1 MYIEA
6 YVIIEDEV
14 LIDARTIIGAGRSI
28 DYCSQLSAD
37 YFLYNQKTLY
47 YYSIVSDRNILLNG
61 VIIGSDRFALV
72 QDFRSR
78 YNNRQDPIKLTF
90 LKQDQ

>member
-6 YVIIEDEV
+6 YVIIKDEV
-14 LIDARTIIGAGRSI
+14 LIDARTIIGVGTSI
-28 DYCSQLSAD
+28 DYCNQLSAD

-47 YYSIVSDRNILLNG
+47 YYSIVSDRNIFPNG

-72 QDFRSR
+72 QD
-78 YNNRQDPIKLTF
+78 
-90 LKQDQ
+90 